1 MCACSDLSL
10 GKTLLHIL
18 HLISLLTLVPST
30 IKVVIA
36 SALGRPRFKSRLKS
50 GESLLDEMEEA
61 GLKSIAPAPSHQFH
75 GYIEGSGGLVG
86 VPDIANK
93 PFDPSIPPL

>member
-1 MCACSDLSL
+1 M
-10 GKTLLHIL
+10 
-18 HLISLLTLVPST
+18 SLLTLVPST

-50 GESLLDEMEEA
+50 GESLLDETEDA

-75 GYIEGSGGLVG
+75 GYIEGSGGLVD
-86 VPDIANK
+86 VADIASK
-93 PFDPSIPPL
+93 PIDPSILPV